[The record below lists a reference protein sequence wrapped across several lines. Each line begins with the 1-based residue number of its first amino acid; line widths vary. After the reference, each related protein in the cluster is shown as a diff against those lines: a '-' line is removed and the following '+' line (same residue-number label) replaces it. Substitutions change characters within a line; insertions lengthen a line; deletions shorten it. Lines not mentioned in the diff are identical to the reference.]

1 MIGETGVCGNG
12 LQPALDGAGPGS
24 GCVQGFLG
32 LVQMPAG
39 IFQMIRKAA
48 EFGFHLAQQTPDLGG
63 ALLDGHGAET
73 QLQRAEHGGFRCQR
87 RDV

>member
-12 LQPALDGAGPGS
+12 LQPALDGAGPGT

-39 IFQMIRKAA
+39 IFHVFRRTPP
-48 EFGFHLAQQTPDLGG
+48 GHLAEGKYSVKTLIQVLDVPDPVMADTAFKG
-63 ALLDGHGAET
+63 T
-73 QLQRAEHGGFRCQR
+73 
-87 RDV
+87 V